1 MSEYT
6 KGPWT
11 FEPPW
16 SGFSTIRG
24 QNGELVFGIAAG
36 GAEEKQPDNVCEAN
50 ASLIAAAPD
59 LLEALEAFLNWYV
72 HFVNSGDAGF
82 WDPEKDDIVIKARS
96 ALSKAKGE
104 T

>member
-6 KGPWT
+6 KGPWRVLKNELGHE
-11 FEPPW
+11 FIEA
-16 SGFSTIRG
+16 S
-24 QNGELVFGIAAG
+24 NGDIVSPLRSSADAR
-36 GAEEKQPDNVCEAN
+36 
-50 ASLIAAAPD
+50 LIAAAPD